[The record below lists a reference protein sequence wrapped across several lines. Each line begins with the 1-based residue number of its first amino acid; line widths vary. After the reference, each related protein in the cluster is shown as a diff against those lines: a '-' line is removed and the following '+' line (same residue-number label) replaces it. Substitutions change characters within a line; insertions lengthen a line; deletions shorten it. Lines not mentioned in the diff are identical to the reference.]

1 MGHPAEGVPPMRVS
15 RWMILWLGIV
25 AVLVAI
31 EIGVLTG
38 FITPAGLISNFLTL
52 IVGLV
57 VIAVFAFVGA
67 IFLGMF
73 VSHQI
78 LSRKGFTPFEQ
89 EMLRMRQE
97 IRDLSTRLDAL
108 AERLRVPP

>member
-1 MGHPAEGVPPMRVS
+1 MGHPAEGVPPMRFS

-38 FITPAGLISNFLTL
+38 FITPAGLISQFLTL

-57 VIAVFAFVGA
+57 VISVFAFVGA
-67 IFLGMF
+67 IFLGIF
-73 VSHQI
+73 VSHRI
-78 LSRKGFTPFEQ
+78 LSGKGFTPFDQ
-89 EMLRMRQE
+89 EMLRMRQDV
-97 IRDLSTRLDAL
+97 RHLTDRPAQSPTR
-108 AERLRVPP
+108 PPAC